1 MKLKMNPMKM
11 KLWSGLPVL
20 LFALLAVPSIC
31 SAQVAVTFGSLE
43 GDTRF
48 IDLLPNTANQTVQ
61 FFASG
66 IAGIG
71 VNGLE
76 LDLQIGD
83 GGAGIGGTDTAPT
96 IGVID
101 LLSGSIFNSSPTQA
115 DVVVTPLAAQSTVD
129 QAAGVDS
136 NGLIATVAFD
146 TTGVDTGN
154 VQLLLNNVAGSFN
167 TSFFVDADV
176 IDADIPDAVI
186 RIGSPE
192 VVPEPTSIVLVAG
205 IGLAGLVQRRRRQIA

>member
-1 MKLKMNPMKM
+1 MKLKMNSMKK
-11 KLWSGLPVL
+11 KLWSGLPAL

-31 SAQVAVTFGSLE
+31 SAQVAVNFGTVE
-43 GDTRF
+43 NGTVF
-48 IDLLPNTANQTVQ
+48 VDLLPNTANQTVQ

-66 IAGIG
+66 IAGVG

-83 GGAGIGGTDTAPT
+83 GGAALGGTDTAPT

-136 NGLIATVAFD
+136 NGLIATVEFD
-146 TTGVDTGN
+146 TTGVDTGT
-154 VQLLLNNVAGSFN
+154 VQLLLNNVAENFS

-176 IDADIPDAVI
+176 IDADIPDAII
-186 RIGSPE
+186 RIGNN
-192 VVPEPTSIVLVAG
+192 VVPEPTSMVLVAG
-205 IGLAGLVQRRRRQIA
+205 FGLAGLVQRRRRQIA